1 MLRAVK
7 IKMTELDLRSLKI
20 VLVGEGVGKTS
31 ILDTFIERKLN
42 LKELP
47 RVYDNHVEMLLDPHQ
62 PVRYLLDLWDTSAH
76 PGFDR
81 IRPLTYSNVVSNFRL
96 FYSKERRGFQMHS
109 QYEIKMSPHSL
120 SENNKCGSATV
131 FMMLFSIEDRESL
144 ESVSTRWF
152 KEIHTFN
159 EAIPF
164 YLVGPR
170 SIFEQI
176 TRFRRKRAKKWPAF
190 L

>member
-1 MLRAVK
+1 
-7 IKMTELDLRSLKI
+7 MTELDLRSLKI

-81 IRPLTYSNVVSNFRL
+81 IRPLTYSNV
-96 FYSKERRGFQMHS
+96 
-109 QYEIKMSPHSL
+109 
-120 SENNKCGSATV
+120 TV